1 MSNDYVPPVAPLP
14 PMAERNVTSVLEAA
28 CARSPDKIALRGPE
42 GALSYADLRAQ
53 ALALAGGFDGLGLAR
68 QEAVLLMLDNHLDHV
83 RAWLALSLTARIEVP
98 VNTAYIGT
106 ILAHVIENSGARVM
120 VLEARF
126 LPALAAVAGELP
138 TLRDLVVR
146 GDYDPGDIPPGL
158 TARPFATLPAAPAQP
173 VTPDPWDLIAIM
185 YTSGTTGLS
194 KGVRITHAHAYG
206 YAAPQLYGACGPEDT
221 ALVALPLFHVG
232 GQWKGVYNALIAG
245 ATAAVVPRFSAAE
258 FWDEVRRYRCTYTL
272 ILGAMVEFLLRQ
284 PERPDDRDHSLRRV
298 LLVPVTAELDR
309 FRGRFGIETV
319 SSSYG
324 STEASVV
331 LFSRPGE
338 AVPGKIG
345 WCRPDFEA
353 RLVDPHGFEVPRG
366 TAGELVLRAREPWVM
381 MAGYHRMPQATQDA
395 WMNLWFHTGDLM
407 RQDAD
412 GMFAFVDR
420 SKDAIR
426 RRGENVSSFEVERE
440 IQAHPDVAECAVV
453 GVRSAVS
460 EDDILACVVRRPGA
474 GLTAPAL
481 LAFLRPRM
489 PYFMVPRYVRF
500 MDALPKTP
508 TEKIRKQAL
517 RDEGV
522 TQDTHDAGD
531 RRA

>member
-1 MSNDYVPPVAPLP
+1 MTTDHVPEIGPLP
-14 PMAERNVTSVLEAA
+14 PMTARNVTSALQAVID
-28 CARSPDKIALRGPE
+28 RSPDKTAVQGPD
-42 GALSYADLRAQ
+42 GRLSYRDLYRQ
-53 ALALAGGFDGLGLAR
+53 ALDLAGGFDALGLGR
-68 QEAVLLMLDNHLDHV
+68 QEAALLMLDNHLDHV
-83 RAWLALSLTARIEVP
+83 CTWLALGLTARVEVT
-98 VNTAYIGT
+98 VNTAYVGA
-106 ILAHVIENSGARVM
+106 ILEHVIQNSGARVM
-120 VLEARF
+120 VLESRY
-126 LPALAAVAGELP
+126 LPALAAVAPRLDR
-138 TLRDLVVR
+138 LSHLVVR
-146 GDYDPGDIPPGL
+146 GDFAPGDIPAGL
-158 TARPFATLPAAPAQP
+158 QALRFAELAAAPAAP
-173 VTPDPWDLIAIM
+173 VVPDPWDLIAIM

-206 YAAPQLYGACGPEDT
+206 YAAPQLYGACQPDDV

-245 ATAAVVPRFSAAE
+245 ATATVLPRFSAAD
-258 FWDEVRRYRCTYTL
+258 FWTQVRDYGCTYTL

-284 PERPDDRDHSLRRV
+284 PPRPDDTDHPLKRV
-298 LLVPVTAELDR
+298 LMVPVTSELDQFRDR
-309 FRGRFGIETV
+309 FAIPLI

-353 RLVDPHGFEVPRG
+353 RLVDANGMEVPRG
-366 TAGELVLRAREPWVM
+366 TAGELILRASEPWVIM
-381 MAGYHRMPQATQDA
+381 VGYHDMPQATQDA

-407 RQDAD
+407 RQEPD

-420 SKDAIR
+420 KKDAIR

-440 IQAHPDVAECAVV
+440 ILAHPAVMECAVV
-453 GVRSAVS
+453 AVPS
-460 EDDILACVVRRPGA
+460 DATEDDILACLTLLPGA
-474 GLTAPAL
+474 GLDAPGL
-481 LAFLRPRM
+481 LDFLRPRL
-489 PYFMVPRYVRF
+489 PRFMLPRYLRV

-517 RDEGV
+517 RKTGV
-522 TQDTHDAGD
+522 TPDTFDAGD
-531 RRA
+531 RNV

>member
-1 MSNDYVPPVAPLP
+1 MPQDHAPPVGPLP
-14 PMAERNVTSVLEAA
+14 PLAERNLTSALLASV
-28 CARSPDKIALRGPE
+28 ARAPDKTAVQGPD
-42 GALSYADLRAQ
+42 GKLSYRELQARA
-53 ALALAGGFDGLGLAR
+53 LTLAGGFDALEVGR

-83 RAWLALSLTARIEVP
+83 CTWLALSLTARVEVP
-98 VNTAYIGT
+98 VNTAYRGT
-106 ILAHVIENSGARVM
+106 ILAHVIENSGAAVM
-120 VLEARF
+120 VLESRF
-126 LPALAAVAGELP
+126 LPTLADVAPRL
-138 TLRDLVVR
+138 TRLRHLVVR
-146 GDYDPGDIPPGL
+146 GEFSDADIPPGL
-158 TARPFATLPAAPAQP
+158 TARAFADLPATPAEA
-173 VTPDPWDLIAIM
+173 VIADPWDLIAIM

-206 YAAPQLYGACGPEDT
+206 YSAPQLYGACGFEDT
-221 ALVALPLFHVG
+221 ALIALPLFHVG

-245 ATAAVVPRFSAAE
+245 ATATVLPQFSARD
-258 FWDEVRRYRCTYTL
+258 FWNQVREYGCTYTL

-284 PERPDDRDHSLRRV
+284 PESPDDRDHTLRRAV
-298 LLVPVTAELDR
+298 MVPVTAELDR
-309 FRGRFGIETV
+309 FRTRFGIPVV
-319 SSSYG
+319 STAYG

-331 LFSRPGE
+331 LFSKVGE

-353 RLVDPHGFEVPRG
+353 RLVDENGIEVPRG
-366 TAGELVLRAREPWVM
+366 TPGELVLRAREPWVM
-381 MAGYHRMPQATQDA
+381 MVGYHDMPQATQDV

-440 IQAHPDVAECAVV
+440 ILAHPAVAECAVV
-453 GVRSAVS
+453 GVQSDAS
-460 EDDILACVVRRPGA
+460 EDDILAAVVLCPGA
-474 GLTAPAL
+474 NLAAPDL
-481 LAFLRPRM
+481 LDFLRPRM
-489 PYFMVPRYVRF
+489 PYFMVPRYLRF
-500 MDALPKTP
+500 MEDLPRTP

-522 TQDTHDAGD
+522 TPDTHDAGD